1 MKKIII
7 VFAAVVLVT
16 TANAQTGVSTYTH
29 AAMATGA
36 FPTRLSD
43 NSILLRFSDKGI
55 AFKVFYSPSGEWMHS
70 VLSYDKSALLPA
82 DVRASITKAFPGLA
96 VSYVDEVQR
105 PDESPVYRIQ
115 LQDDKRL
122 VIVKVQEGE
131 METETAL
138 RK

>member
-16 TANAQTGVSTYTH
+16 TANAQTRVSTYTH

-43 NSILLRFSDKGI
+43 SSILLRFSDKGI
-55 AFKVFYSPSGEWMHS
+55 AFKVFYSPSGEWLHT
-70 VLSYDKSALLPA
+70 VLSYDKRTLLPA
-82 DVRASITKAFPGLA
+82 EVQASITRAYPELN